1 MPLPSEFEALTGV
14 CAVVGLSQVA
24 TDGRIDRAEFVG
36 AGEREREREITRER
50 ERERERERDKERERE
65 REREG

>member
-1 MPLPSEFEALTGV
+1 MPLPSEFEALTAV

-36 AGEREREREITRER
+36 ARER
-50 ERERERERDKERERE
+50 ERERERERK
-65 REREG
+65 